1 MIGGNMK
8 KIYSY
13 KKEII
18 FKTNIYDIISI
29 ALDKKFSIEDNSIKG
44 VFQINGEYLINEKE
58 REEFNY
64 QLPYVNYIDD
74 NYDISNINIDI
85 DDFYYEI
92 KDSTILVINID
103 IKVDGIEEVR
113 CIDETDEMINIKQD
127 NILDNSTIN
136 EEVLEINED
145 NNKYVSYNVCIV
157 RENDTIESIIE
168 KYNTTIDNIK
178 KYNVINEIQVGDKII
193 IPYERG

>member
-1 MIGGNMK
+1 ME

-18 FKTNIYDIISI
+18 FKTNIYDIVSI
-29 ALDKKFSIEDNSIKG
+29 ALDKKFSIENNSIKG
-44 VFQINGEYLINEKE
+44 IFQVNGEYLINEKE

-64 QLPYVNYIDD
+64 QLPYINYIDD
-74 NYDISNINIDI
+74 NYDISNISIDI

-92 KDSTILVINID
+92 KDSTILIINID
-103 IKVDGIEEVR
+103 IKVDGIEEIR
-113 CIDETDEMINIKQD
+113 CIDETDEMIETKKDNVLDNKNIK
-127 NILDNSTIN
+127 
-136 EEVLEINED
+136 EEVLEIKED

-168 KYNTTIDNIK
+168 RYNTSLDNIK
-178 KYNVINEIQVGDKII
+178 KYNVINEIKVGDKII
-193 IPYERG
+193 IPYERS

>member
-1 MIGGNMK
+1 ME

-29 ALDKKFSIEDNSIKG
+29 ALDKKINIEDNSIKG
-44 VFQINGEYLINEKE
+44 IFQINGEYLINDKE
-58 REEFNY
+58 REEFSY
-64 QLPYVNYIDD
+64 QLPYINYIDD
-74 NYDISNINIDI
+74 NYDISNISIDI

-92 KDSTILVINID
+92 KDSNILVINID

-113 CIDETDEMINIKQD
+113 CIDKTDEMINTKE
-127 NILDNSTIN
+127 N
-136 EEVLEINED
+136 VLEIKEN

-157 RENDTIESIIE
+157 RENDTLDSIIE

-178 KYNVINEIQVGDKII
+178 KYNVINEIKVGDKII
-193 IPYERG
+193 IPYERS

>member
-1 MIGGNMK
+1 ME

-29 ALDKKFSIEDNSIKG
+29 ALDKKFSIENNSIRG
-44 VFQINGEYLINEKE
+44 IFEINGEYLINEKE

-64 QLPYVNYIDD
+64 QLPYINYVDD
-74 NYDISNINIDI
+74 IYDISNSEVDI

-103 IKVDGIEEVR
+103 IKVDNIEENR
-113 CIDETDEMINIKQD
+113 CIDETDELLTMKEEIK
-127 NILDNSTIN
+127 
-136 EEVLEINED
+136 EEKVD
-145 NNKYVSYNVCIV
+145 SNNKFISYNICIV

-168 KYNTTIDNIK
+168 RYNTTLENIK
-178 KYNVINEIQVGDKII
+178 KYNVINEIKVGDKII
-193 IPYERG
+193 IPYERD

>member
-1 MIGGNMK
+1 MK

>member
-1 MIGGNMK
+1 ME

-18 FKTNIYDIISI
+18 FKTNIYDIVSI
-29 ALDKKFSIEDNSIKG
+29 ALDKKFSIENNSIKG
-44 VFQINGEYLINEKE
+44 IFQVNGEYLINEKE

-64 QLPYVNYIDD
+64 QLPYINYIDD
-74 NYDISNINIDI
+74 NYDISNISIDI

-92 KDSTILVINID
+92 KDSTILIINID
-103 IKVDGIEEVR
+103 IKVDGIEEIR
-113 CIDETDEMINIKQD
+113 CIDETDEMIETKNDNVLDNKNIK
-127 NILDNSTIN
+127 
-136 EEVLEINED
+136 EEVLEIKED

-168 KYNTTIDNIK
+168 RYNTSLDNIK
-178 KYNVINEIQVGDKII
+178 KYNVINEIKVGDKII
-193 IPYERG
+193 IPYERS